1 MAVDTQKFLALPP
14 AKKGGSLI
22 NIKTKIVKASDILKG
37 TLAAEKKQVNDNK
50 KIEEQKKRKGK
61 EEDLE
66 TPENKETKDSKKL
79 GIKLPKMSW
88 MDSVKNYIF
97 TILFGWVAV
106 RLLEFLPTLV
116 KIVKPLASIA
126 DFLLKVGGMILNAL
140 VTFVDIG
147 YKAYD
152 WTRGA
157 VKKIGGEN
165 AAKGFDSLMGHLN
178 KVMNLV
184 IALGLAAS
192 AMSGGGKKPKGPK
205 GKTPKGKKPKW
216 QQKLQKKWKKS
227 ALGKRVRNAKAFK
240 KKTTRKIAQAI
251 KPKNILKNLKKTGIG
266 QSVTKNLDSLRN
278 FKPQNIGKSKLF
290 KNIQGFGSDLLG
302 KGNKL
307 LQQGGELASKT
318 FKGVMNSLPDFN
330 KLGKQLQN
338 GLMNAYDNSAKW
350 VQKRFDNVVD
360 ISKALKSKWDNA
372 LKGAGQAFNN
382 MKAGAQQKIMEKVLK
397 PVMEFLQP
405 LIKRLKGVGG
415 TIMKTL
421 QKIPGFDQITKVLNK
436 FGGPTSE
443 GLLKKIGGK
452 AIPIIG
458 GIVNM
463 GFAYDR
469 LSKGDSIGG
478 LIEGVSGL
486 LDLSGL
492 IGFAPGPGISMLM
505 DGYMFAR
512 DFVPQIQQGE
522 DAAIAKL
529 GLSGF
534 KSNIDNIFKK
544 LPGIGEI
551 VKMITGGDKK
561 DKTEGVTVGKT
572 TTTKIDRSNQPS
584 TLSLLRSGKKGN
596 IEQALYNMRL
606 NASGGNKEGFND
618 WVGNK
623 KHAKDVDLIMKHGL
637 ENVTITGGKVTLKA
651 GSLPNGTGTTPINVS
666 SVQKNNSGT
675 INGVSK
681 NASYENGANSESV
694 LDGEGGNSGDTAS
707 ETKED
712 GLVTS
717 SSDGSGSLSESAAL
731 QYKKSG

>member
-14 AKKGGSLI
+14 AKKGGGLI

-184 IALGLAAS
+184 IALGVAAS
-192 AMSGGGKKPKGPK
+192 AMAGKGKKPKGPK

-216 QQKLQKKWKKS
+216 QKNLQQRWKKS
-227 ALGKRVRNAKAFK
+227 KLGKRVRNLQAIK

-251 KPKNILKNLKKTGIG
+251 KPKNILKNLQKSDIG
-266 QSVTKNLDSLRN
+266 QKVTKNLDSLRN
-278 FKPQNIGKSKLF
+278 FKPQNIGNSKLF

-318 FKGVMNSLPDFN
+318 FKGILNSLPDFN

-405 LIKRLKGVGG
+405 LVKRLKGLGG

-421 QKIPGFDQITKVLNK
+421 QKIPGFDQITKVLQK
-436 FGGPTSE
+436 FGGAGSE

-492 IGFAPGPGISMLM
+492 LGFAPGPMISMGL

-512 DFVPQIQQGE
+512 DFVPQIQEGE
-522 DAAIAKL
+522 DAAVAKL

-551 VKMITGGDKK
+551 IKMITGGDKK
-561 DKTEGVTVGKT
+561 DKTKDSVKVKPDKQTQKPPQKIEKT
-572 TTTKIDRSNQPS
+572 FKIGDKKLD
-584 TLSLLRSGKKGN
+584 LSKT
-596 IEQALYNMRL
+596 M
-606 NASGGNKEGFND
+606 GGLSRE
-618 WVGNK
+618 
-623 KHAKDVDLIMKHGL
+623 
-637 ENVTITGGKVTLKA
+637 E
-651 GSLPNGTGTTPINVS
+651 
-666 SVQKNNSGT
+666 
-675 INGVSK
+675 
-681 NASYENGANSESV
+681 YENLGDRDKKR
-694 LDGEGGNSGDTAS
+694 LDRRMTIWRG
-707 ETKED
+707 
-712 GLVTS
+712 
-717 SSDGSGSLSESAAL
+717 
-731 QYKKSG
+731 